1 MPSRQINDFF
11 TKRKQKR
18 IELVARPDVAIFC
31 APQEAIDVEDGL
43 FRKPQVDGQRDL
55 TFHLGMIQHLLK
67 ANVYQALVD
76 PEIVWLFSSIRLL
89 IKTTRNGEYRKL

>member
-1 MPSRQINDFF
+1 M
-11 TKRKQKR
+11 
-18 IELVARPDVAIFC
+18 ARPDVAIFC

-55 TFHLGMIQHLLK
+55 TFHLGMVQHVLK

-76 PEIVWLFSSIRLL
+76 P
-89 IKTTRNGEYRKL
+89 